1 MQINSSS
8 EQQLLQQIH
17 YLINTNKINSAWNL
31 CQELVD
37 KYPKSPDAWMTNS
50 FIAMRTG
57 QLNIALTSIDKAIKL
72 SPNRINFKLNKIM
85 LLEQSGEI
93 DSACR
98 LGAQLL
104 DRNVTEQAV
113 LKSLAAFFNRA
124 QRYELSEKCYR
135 KLLVSEPN
143 SQELLFNL
151 ANVNLF
157 LGKIEEADS
166 LATNA
171 LKGNELDC
179 DIHFF
184 RSHLKRQTSSSNHIK
199 ELEAFS
205 QIPIKDPVRKAKV
218 FYSLAKELEDCENFS
233 ESFRVRLAGA
243 EVYRKNLNYDINED
257 LKFIRSTRQTYS
269 ADLFEQKATKNPIN
283 NTSDKPIFV
292 VGLPRT
298 GTTLL
303 ERIVSSHSRVSSAGE
318 LTHFNRLISAGMEK
332 LKLDPKLSRSQM
344 VSDSIKLDFAQLGQQ
359 YLEATKTLAGKKD
372 HFIDKLP
379 QNSLYIGLIHLA
391 LPNAK
396 VLLLERHPLDVC
408 YSVFKQLFTDAFHF
422 SYDLEELADYYY
434 EHQLL
439 MEHWKSTLPGV
450 VKTVRYEDLV
460 HDLEQ
465 TAKSVIDYCG
475 LEWEEECLEF
485 HRNKQATTT
494 ASASQVRQKVYSSS
508 IGMWKNYKQE
518 LKPLIDK
525 LEAYGC
531 LEGWDY

>member
-1 MQINSSS
+1 MQEKIPSQKLLQQVHQLINSNHLQSAWNQC
-8 EQQLLQQIH
+8 QQLL
-17 YLINTNKINSAWNL
+17 KR
-31 CQELVD
+31 
-37 KYPKSPDAWMTNS
+37 YPKFAEAWMTNS
-50 FIAMRTG
+50 FIAMRVG
-57 QLNIALTSIDKAIKL
+57 KLEVAITSIDKAIKL
-72 SPNRINFKLNKIM
+72 SPNQINFKLNKIM

-113 LKSLAAFFNRA
+113 LKSLAAFFNRT
-124 QRYELSEKCYR
+124 QRYELLEKCYL
-135 KLLVSEPN
+135 KLLVNEPN
-143 SQELLFNL
+143 NQELLFSL

-157 LGKIEEADS
+157 LGNIEEADS
-166 LATNA
+166 LATKA

-199 ELEAFS
+199 ELETFS
-205 QIPIKDPVRKAKV
+205 QIPIKDPTRKAKIL
-218 FYSLAKELEDCENFS
+218 YSLAKELEDCENFS

-243 EVYRKNLNYDINED
+243 KVYRKHLNYDINED
-257 LKFIRSTRQTYS
+257 LKFIRSTRQTYTD
-269 ADLFEQKATKNPIN
+269 DLFEKKATNNTIN
-283 NTSDKPIFV
+283 NISDKPIFV

-332 LKLDPKLSRSQM
+332 LRLDPKLSRSQM
-344 VSDSIKLDFAQLGQQ
+344 VSDSIKLDFEQLGQQ
-359 YLEATKTLAGKKD
+359 YLEATRTLAGDKD

-396 VLLLERHPLDVC
+396 ILLLERHPLDVC

-422 SYDLEELADYYY
+422 SYDLQELAEYYH

-439 MEHWKSTLPGV
+439 MEHWKKSLPGV

-465 TAKSVIDYCG
+465 ASKSVISFCN
-475 LEWEEECLEF
+475 LEWEESCLEF
-485 HRNKQATTT
+485 HKNKQATTT

-518 LKPLIDK
+518 LKPLIEK

-531 LEGWDY
+531 LEGWEY